1 MISLWE
7 LKFPAPA
14 IPALL
19 SLDEERGG
27 THSLVPARE
36 PGGERC
42 SAGPSLKQELLSLG
56 LRGAEREKKLLVGL
70 CVLQQRGVCRHRDEF
85 LLSEGL

>member
-7 LKFPAPA
+7 LEFPAPA
-14 IPALL
+14 IPASL
-19 SLDEERGG
+19 SLDEERGS

-36 PGGERC
+36 PGGGC
-42 SAGPSLKQELLSLG
+42 SAGPSLEQELLSLG
-56 LRGAEREKKLLVGL
+56 PRGAEREEKLLVGL
-70 CVLQQRGVCRHRDEF
+70 CVLQQRGVCCHRDEF